1 MNRTFNIND
10 LIKDDI
16 QYPNLTIKDFAIG
29 EEVFLKSNPKNKLI
43 VFDIDKS
50 INQVYTNG
58 GGFLPQQLYK
68 YNGNIIINNYLI
80 NIN

>member
-1 MNRTFNIND
+1 MNNTFNIND

-16 QYPNLTIKDFAIG
+16 QYPNLNIKEFAIG
-29 EEVFLKSNPKNKLI
+29 EVVFLKSNPKNKLI
-43 VFDIDKS
+43 VIDVDNI

-68 YNGNIIINNYLI
+68 YNGYVIINNQLI